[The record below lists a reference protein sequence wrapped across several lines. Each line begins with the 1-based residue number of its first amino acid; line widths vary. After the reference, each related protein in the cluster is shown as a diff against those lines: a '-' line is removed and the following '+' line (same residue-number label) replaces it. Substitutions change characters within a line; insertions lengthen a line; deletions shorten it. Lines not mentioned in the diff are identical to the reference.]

1 MKADLVKAI
10 VLSYMRY
17 DRQCPVVALEASN
30 MDVAAVTK
38 ARRLVEIEVKTSI
51 SDLRSDKRKRKHQ
64 LWGKEAYKFVGFRYS
79 PEDSVS
85 RFYFAVPY
93 DLKEKA
99 VKVCEELYPYAGLL
113 AVKVRPNWPYY
124 FTWEARKAKVLSAK
138 RLPLQELIEL
148 VKSQSATVCRL
159 ALAVG
164 RNGHQIELIPAP
176 DKKGETIW

>member
-51 SDLRSDKRKRKHQ
+51 SDLRADKRKRKHRF
-64 LWGKEAYKFVGFRYS
+64 WSKDAYIPRFRYI

-85 RFYFAVPY
+85 RFYFAVTY
-93 DLKEKA
+93 DLKDKA

-113 AVKVRPNWPYY
+113 AVKVRSNWPYY

-148 VKSQSATVCRL
+148 VK
-159 ALAVG
+159 
-164 RNGHQIELIPAP
+164 P
-176 DKKGETIW
+176 